1 VDIAGEFV
9 IIGVDEE
16 EAPSEVAQS
25 GRRDML
31 PVSQRL
37 FWESHEDWERGGEA
51 GYAHGAFAL
60 TRRDKLVGSL
70 TFTFE
75 GEDGLVAMGAIASD
89 GANSF
94 ADGVLAVV
102 GGTGAL
108 KGRTGEVRVEARN
121 PKRYRINTD
130 G

>member
-1 VDIAGEFV
+1 MDIAGEFV

-16 EAPSEVAQS
+16 EAPSDVAQS
-25 GRRDML
+25 ARMVL

-37 FWESHEDWERGGEA
+37 FWESHEDWQRGGEA
-51 GYAHGAFAL
+51 GYAHGAFVL

-75 GEDGLVAMGAIASD
+75 GEDSLVATGALSFD
-89 GANSF
+89 GEGSF
-94 ADGVLAVV
+94 SDGVLAVV
-102 GGTGAL
+102 GGTGAF
-108 KGRTGEVRVEARN
+108 KGRTGEVHVEARN
-121 PKRYRINTD
+121 PKRYRIGTD

>member
-1 VDIAGEFV
+1 MSGELV
-9 IIGVDEE
+9 IIGHDEE
-16 EAPSEVAQS
+16 DDAPPGFAESARAPV
-25 GRRDML
+25 L

-37 FWESHEDWERGGEA
+37 FWESHGKWQRGDEA
-51 GYAHGAFAL
+51 GYAHGAFVL
-60 TRRDKLVGSL
+60 TRRGKLVGSL

-75 GEDGLVAMGAIASD
+75 GEDTLVATGTLPFD
-89 GANSF
+89 GGKSF

-102 GGTGAL
+102 GGTGAH
-108 KGRTGEVRVEARN
+108 KGRTGEVHVEAQN